1 MRIKTV
7 FMGKYVTAQE
17 AVKVVQSNDRVYVH
31 AAGATP
37 NTLTQALTD
46 RASELRNVE
55 ICHLHTEGPAPYAN
69 PALAESFH
77 VNSFFIAKNVR
88 HTLAAGNGSYTPVF
102 LSELPRLFR
111 KRVVPL
117 DVVFIHVSP
126 PDTHGYCSLGV
137 SVEATVA
144 AIESAKTVIAQVN
157 PNMPRTFGDGILHV
171 SEIDFLVAVDCPIF
185 EKEEETIS
193 PLEAKIGAYIASL
206 IDDKST
212 LQLGIGSI
220 PNAALAN
227 LMNHKDL
234 GLHTEMFSD
243 GVIDLILKD
252 VINCNYKGVTRGRVL
267 STFMLGSKRLY
278 DFANDNP
285 FIELRESS
293 YVNDTAK
300 IRRNPKMVAINSAIE
315 VDITGQ
321 VCADSIGGSL
331 YSGVGGQMDFVRG
344 ASLSEGGKAI
354 IALPSV
360 TKKGASRIVPFLKQ
374 GAGVVSTRSHVQY
387 IITEYGIAD
396 LYGKTLKDR
405 AKQMIQIAHPDHQE
419 WIDKAYFDLLNVGR

>member
-1 MRIKTV
+1 
-7 FMGKYVTAQE
+7 MGKYVTAPE
-17 AVKVVQSNDRVYVH
+17 AVKVVQSNDRVYIH

-37 NTLTQALTD
+37 NVLTKALTD

-69 PALAESFH
+69 PELAESFH

-88 HTLAAGNGSYTPVF
+88 HTLTAGNGSYTPVF

-111 KRVVPL
+111 KKVVPL
-117 DVVFIHVSP
+117 DVVFIHASP
-126 PDTHGYCSLGV
+126 PDNHGYCSLGV

-171 SEIDFLVAVDCPIF
+171 SEIDFLVDVDCPIH
-185 EKEEETIS
+185 EKEEEAIT
-193 PLEAKIGAYIASL
+193 PLEAKIGAHIASL

-278 DFANDNP
+278 DFVNDNP

-300 IRRNPKMVAINSAIE
+300 IRRNPRMVAINSAIE

-321 VCADSIGGSL
+321 VCADSIGGCM

-344 ASLSEGGKAI
+344 ASLSDGGKAI

-360 TKKGASRIVPFLKQ
+360 TKNGASRIVPFLKQ

-387 IITEYGIAD
+387 IITENGIAD

-405 AKQMIQIAHPDHQE
+405 AKQMIKIAHPDHQE
-419 WIDKAYFDLLNVGR
+419 WIDKAYFDLLNTGRRF